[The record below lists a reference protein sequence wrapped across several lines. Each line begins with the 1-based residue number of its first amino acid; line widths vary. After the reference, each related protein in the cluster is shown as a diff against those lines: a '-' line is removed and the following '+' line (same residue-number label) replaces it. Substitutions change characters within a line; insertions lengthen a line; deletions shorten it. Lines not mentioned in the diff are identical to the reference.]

1 MRRLMILANFHV
13 YTLAPGAE
21 RTTRAEYLRGQTIAE
36 ADVPA
41 DQSADDWIA
50 KGLAEA
56 AAPAE

>member
-13 YTLAPGAE
+13 YTMGPGAE
-21 RTTRAEYLRGQTIAE
+21 RATRVEYLRGQQIAE

-41 DQSADDWIA
+41 DHSADDWIA

-56 AAPAE
+56 AAE

>member
-13 YTLAPGAE
+13 YTLAPCAE
-21 RTTRAEYLRGQTIAE
+21 RTTRVEYLRGQQIAE

-56 AAPAE
+56 AE